1 MSEMYRSISVPVKA
15 TQWFKDGDHKDVVK
29 RECESQPHDSWDE
42 IFEYRLSQGET
53 LVEPSDW
60 IVEFATGEVHVVRD
74 VHFKYRFERTNTFTK
89 QELSAAVKMALQGD
103 CA

>member
-1 MSEMYRSISVPVKA
+1 MSEMFRSISVPVKA
-15 TQWFKDGDHKDVVK
+15 TQWFKDGDHKDVEYVVSPK
-29 RECESQPHDSWDE
+29 EGESY
-42 IFEYRLSQGET
+42 YRLSEEYGLT
-53 LVEPSDW
+53 LVTPSDW

-74 VHFKYRFERTNTFTK
+74 IHFKYRFERTNTFTK